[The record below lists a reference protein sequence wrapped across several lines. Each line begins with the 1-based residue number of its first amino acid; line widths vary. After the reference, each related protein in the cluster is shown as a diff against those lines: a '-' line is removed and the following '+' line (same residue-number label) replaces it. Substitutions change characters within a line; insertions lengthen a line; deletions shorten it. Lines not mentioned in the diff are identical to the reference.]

1 MKKITKILFT
11 LLIVIILL
19 LTFYKCFDIENKILM
34 HLYPKK
40 YEEYVYKYS
49 EELNIDPLLTLAI
62 IKTESN
68 FEEDTVSRSGAIG
81 LMQLMDNTAKEQAN
95 KLNIEYAK
103 EMLKNPEYNIK
114 IGLSYFDNLLDQFN
128 GNYILAFA
136 AYNAGM
142 GNVKTWISEGTIKN
156 DGSDYENIPFPET
169 NMYVRKIVR
178 NYKIYQK
185 LYEHEK
191 NKMELLYH

>member
-1 MKKITKILFT
+1 MKKFIKT
-11 LLIVIILL
+11 LLIIFIIVILL
-19 LTFYKCFDIENKILM
+19 VTGYKYFKIEDKILM
-34 HLYPKK
+34 QIYPKK

-68 FEEDTVSRSGAIG
+68 FEEKIQSRSGAIG
-81 LMQLMDNTAKEQAN
+81 LMQLMDKTAKEQAQ
-95 KLNIEYAK
+95 KLNIEYTK
-103 EMLKNPEYNIK
+103 DVLYNPEINIK
-114 IGLSYFDNLLDQFN
+114 IGLSYFDNLLEQFK

-142 GNVKTWISEGTIKN
+142 GNVRNWVAEGTIKA

-178 NYKIYQK
+178 NYKIYK
-185 LYEHEK
+185 ELY
-191 NKMELLYH
+191 NKV